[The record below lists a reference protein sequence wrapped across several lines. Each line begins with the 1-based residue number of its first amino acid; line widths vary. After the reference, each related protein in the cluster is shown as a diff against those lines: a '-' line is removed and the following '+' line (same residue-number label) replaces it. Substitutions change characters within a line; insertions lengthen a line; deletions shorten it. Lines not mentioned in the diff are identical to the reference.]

1 MPDTIISL
9 LPASTEIICALGLE
23 SQLIGRSHQCDYPES
38 VQGLPVCSTSKV
50 NPDDSSAAIDKQ
62 VKEVLANALSIYEV
76 DEDVIKDLSPDII
89 ITQTQCEVCA
99 VSLKDVEAALD
110 YLVQKKTQIISL
122 SPNTLEEIFSDIQS
136 LAERLGAGEQGRI
149 LLDEL
154 NERRDLIKHKLK
166 FVEKRPRVACV
177 EWLSPLMAAGNWT
190 PELIEIAGG
199 EPVFAKSGE
208 HSPYIHAQDL
218 IKQNPD
224 ILIVAAC
231 GFSISR
237 TLKEIH
243 TLFQIPGW
251 ADLAAVKNNQV
262 YIADGN
268 HYFNRPGP
276 RIVDTIEIL
285 AEIIHPKQFVF
296 GYEGRGWLKF
306 SVK

>member
-1 MPDTIISL
+1 MPDTLISL

-23 SQLIGRSHQCDYPES
+23 SRLIGRSHQCDYPES
-38 VQGLPVCSTSKV
+38 IIHLPVCSATKI

-62 VKEVLANALSIYEV
+62 VKEVLANALSVYEV
-76 DEDVIKDLSPDII
+76 NEDVIKDLGPDVI

-99 VSLKDVEAALD
+99 VSLKDVETALNE
-110 YLVQKKTQIISL
+110 LVQKKTEVISF
-122 SPNTLEEIFSDIQS
+122 SPNTLEEIFRDIQF
-136 LAERLGAGEQGRI
+136 LADRLGVAEQGHI

-154 NERRDLIKHKLK
+154 TERQDLIKHKLK
-166 FVEKRPRVACV
+166 FIEKRPHVACV
-177 EWLSPLMAAGNWT
+177 EWLSPLMVAGNWT

-199 EPVFAKSGE
+199 EPVLAKSGE
-208 HSPYIHAQDL
+208 HSPYIAPQTL
-218 IKQNPD
+218 IEQNPD

-237 TLKEIH
+237 TLKEID
-243 TLFQIPGW
+243 TLLQIPGW
-251 ADLAAVKNNQV
+251 AELAAVKNNQV

-285 AEIIHPKQFVF
+285 AEIINPKQFVF

-306 SVK
+306 SV